1 MIKGNTELELTAS
14 ACFIVQSAGEGQFKQ
29 KDDRTKLVQVLQQ
42 ALQRKLRLLMMAEDL
57 VGYRVHLNLQGI
69 HLRGFPAQ
77 ATDDLVPGFAPD
89 SFEQDACTL
98 SAQRFLYQNG
108 FATVH
113 EVDAGGWS
121 PGHYAALRGD
131 PLVLQGLLQLRAEIN
146 RWTRKDQP
154 LAGATVGT
162 TMLGLAGFLK
172 HHQLIR
178 LLISAR
184 ATTDFGL
191 HPDMAGPACA
201 NDPEGI
207 LCRAG
212 SRPFKKNLMGDSAL
226 EYAAT
231 WGSLEALEELVL
243 QAGLT
248 VAGRMLFAAKSL
260 QHRFGRSTLMSRWAY
275 HRGNQTPLMAAVMSR
290 QYEGAAALIAA
301 GARLDLR
308 NSRNWTAADF
318 ASGQSVPEFLMQA
331 FEGQLE
337 GCQRVAALALANARV
352 EAFGSTA
359 GVCHGGL
366 NAQRQAVLKFLPARD
381 SLLFG
386 SRSDL
391 VSCSSVCPSSS
402 AVTAAMDATQ
412 RRSYRKFLQ
421 ILHEKPMVAD
431 FMCPIGG
438 RPMTDPVVAEDGYSY
453 ERSAIE
459 AWLQE
464 KEVSPQTRN
473 PMGSAL
479 EGNSDLK
486 EAIDELQAVV
496 DNPPSEELTITWNA
510 PGPTP
515 LQRTLVISP
524 PAETSDS
531 SDWEAVEVLTPTSP
545 AKDQSGVRQRA
556 AQSQDM
562 SYTLSKIFRVL
573 DPLRGLLLEVLDGW
587 TPQRMIVVG
596 DESAGKSTILEM
608 LAMLPI
614 FPRKRRF
621 CTRLATHLRLRRNP
635 DVCRTT
641 LSVYTV
647 TPQGDE
653 LEGEAMV
660 VPKENGHLF
669 VQEKMDQLVSELSK
683 GEEGAGSGGIVTR
696 KIIVIEVQGP
706 EVPSIDLVDLPGITS
721 WPKEKAEAVQQIMKK
736 QIRDDE
742 NTGNNNMFLAV
753 VPASG
758 DVKPNTNNA
767 MKFIM
772 ENQLQDDRTVGV
784 FSKCDQTSRSG
795 SDILRA
801 LTLNESTKEGESAES
816 LGRID
821 LQTWVASMLE
831 PPQEFSNNF
840 ERLELQRKN
849 EVEFFEKADENFQHV
864 FQQGHAGMRALIAN
878 IERSYLKHL
887 NTTWKPHAM
896 RKVLLKEK
904 DVDFQLCMLGLVE
917 DETAR
922 SSLAKEEVERR
933 LGVTSPVTKS
943 VYEDFILRALR
954 KDLAVK
960 VRERLQRYSGSG
972 LTCEG
977 CEQREEM
984 NLLEKDLMNLIS
996 GACLQGL
1003 VGCGFAGFEARGALD
1018 QMESGLVTPLQ
1029 SWLYAKS
1036 EVVQIPNTDFVNV
1049 CTKFSDGFSL
1059 MHFGKDLSKKELVQK
1074 LHSEPILQLC
1084 SWASMADGC
1093 GLPVTSSKDS
1103 SAGMALPLPKRGNYS
1118 GYLDEIMSKCK
1129 QMHVDAG
1136 TRILNKAA
1144 QLVANLVNLDGSS
1157 DRRMEVQWVEG
1168 LRYGQIQHDKQTFAS
1183 PNLEAIKCLC
1193 SHPPALEHELS
1204 RPEPTRHGSSQPSG
1218 FWRMNCGSGS
1228 AACGGV
1234 WRFVASVNE
1243 ALRLRV
1249 SGHTLFEM
1257 WGFTLS
1263 VLLEVSARVSLNN

>member
-1 MIKGNTELELTAS
+1 
-14 ACFIVQSAGEGQFKQ
+14 
-29 KDDRTKLVQVLQQ
+29 
-42 ALQRKLRLLMMAEDL
+42 
-57 VGYRVHLNLQGI
+57 
-69 HLRGFPAQ
+69 
-77 ATDDLVPGFAPD
+77 
-89 SFEQDACTL
+89 
-98 SAQRFLYQNG
+98 
-108 FATVH
+108 
-113 EVDAGGWS
+113 
-121 PGHYAALRGD
+121 
-131 PLVLQGLLQLRAEIN
+131 
-146 RWTRKDQP
+146 
-154 LAGATVGT
+154 
-162 TMLGLAGFLK
+162 
-172 HHQLIR
+172 
-178 LLISAR
+178 
-184 ATTDFGL
+184 
-191 HPDMAGPACA
+191 
-201 NDPEGI
+201 
-207 LCRAG
+207 
-212 SRPFKKNLMGDSAL
+212 MGDSAL

-231 WGSLEALEELVL
+231 WAALEGLEELVL
-243 QAGLT
+243 HAGPDWHTIDFSRPLYAAASIRGASAEMVQRLLELRADANANT
-248 VAGRMLFAAKSL
+248 GLNVPGRILFSAKSF
-260 QHRFGRSTLMSRWAY
+260 QHRFGRRTLGSRWAY
-275 HRGNQTPLMAAVMSR
+275 HRGHQTPLMAAVMSR

-308 NSRNWTAADF
+308 NSRNWTATDF

-337 GCQRVAALALANARV
+337 GCQRVAALALANARGTTFYDSIDFV
-352 EAFGSTA
+352 VAFAEGDSKVQAFGTHRGKVSRLIA
-359 GVCHGGL
+359 LG
-366 NAQRQAVLKFLPARD
+366 QAVLRFPARD
-381 SLLFG
+381 PLLFG

-421 ILHEKPMVAD
+421 ILREKPIVAD

-459 AWLQE
+459 AWLQD
-464 KEVSPQTRN
+464 KELSPQTRN
-473 PMGSAL
+473 LMGSVL

-486 EAIDELQAVV
+486 EAIDELKAVLE
-496 DNPPSEELTITWNA
+496 NPPSEELTITWNS

-531 SDWEAVEVLTPTSP
+531 SDWEVLTPTSP
-545 AKDQSGVRQRA
+545 AEGQTNGARQRA
-556 AQSQDM
+556 AQAQDM

-573 DPLRGLLLEVLDGW
+573 DPLRGLLLEALDGW

-647 TPQGDE
+647 TPQGDQ

-669 VQEKMDQLVSELSK
+669 VQEKMDHLVSELSK
-683 GEEGAGSGGIVTR
+683 GQEGAGSGGIVTR

-742 NTGNNNMFLAV
+742 ATGNNNMFLAV

-840 ERLELQRKN
+840 ERLELQRKS

-864 FQQGHAGMRALIAN
+864 YRQGHAGMRALIAN

-887 NTTWKPHAM
+887 NTTWKPNAM

-904 DVDFQLCMLGLVE
+904 EVDFQLCMLGLVE
-917 DETAR
+917 DEAAR

-943 VYEDFILRALR
+943 VYEDFILHALR

-977 CEQREEM
+977 CEQVEEM
-984 NLLEKDLMNLIS
+984 NLLEKDLLNLIS
-996 GACLQGL
+996 GALDQVGAGL
-1003 VGCGFAGFEARGALD
+1003 VF
-1018 QMESGLVTPLQ
+1018 PLQ
-1029 SWLYAKS
+1029 KWLYAKS
-1036 EVVQIPNTDFVNV
+1036 EVVQIPNTELVNV

-1059 MHFGKDLSKKELVQK
+1059 MHFEKHLSKKELVQK

-1084 SWASMADGC
+1084 
-1093 GLPVTSSKDS
+1093 
-1103 SAGMALPLPKRGNYS
+1103 NYS

-1129 QMHVDAG
+1129 QMHLDAG
-1136 TRILNKAA
+1136 TRIQNKAA
-1144 QLVANLVNLDGSS
+1144 QLAANFVNLDGSS
-1157 DRRMEVQWVEG
+1157 DRRMEVTPRLLSKNDEVSKVKLHCNVNQFLGDLMALFLREIPSPKKLQTLHEG
-1168 LRYGQIQHDKQTFAS
+1168 VKVGK
-1183 PNLEAIKCLC
+1183 E
-1193 SHPPALEHELS
+1193 
-1204 RPEPTRHGSSQPSG
+1204 RPEAEQKLMRLKEEI
-1218 FWRMNCGSGS
+1218 RKI
-1228 AACGGV
+1228 GV
-1234 WRFVASVNE
+1234 ARDGIRR
-1243 ALRLRV
+1243 ALDIGDEEL
-1249 SGHTLFEM
+1249 T
-1257 WGFTLS
+1257 WDP
-1263 VLLEVSARVSLNN
+1263 